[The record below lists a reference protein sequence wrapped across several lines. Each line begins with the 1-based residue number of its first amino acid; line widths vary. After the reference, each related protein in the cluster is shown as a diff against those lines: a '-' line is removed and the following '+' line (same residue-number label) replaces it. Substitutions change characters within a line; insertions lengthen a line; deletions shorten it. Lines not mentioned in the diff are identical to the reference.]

1 MKMSLQKVLCILSIV
16 IFTGTFISCNLIN
29 PEEQI
34 PSYIRIDSISLS
46 IQDYSEYGSSSNKI
60 TDAWVYIDDQLIGAF
75 ELPAKFPVLWEGTHT
90 VTVKAGIKVNGIAAT
105 RAIYPFYQ
113 PYVISMNLI
122 KDSIITLNPT
132 VTYFPS
138 TVKWNEDFEVGISL
152 VKTSF
157 SDTTIGTTLAG
168 DPEAF
173 DEGISGVVHLDA
185 ARDFFQCTTI
195 NYYELPRADNPVFL
209 EMNYKTNEKIMVGLY
224 ANSTTQSERL
234 EILNINSSNTWNKI
248 YINLNNAINRT
259 TINPDN
265 FYVFFEV
272 QKSSDVSSSKI
283 LFDNIK
289 LVHF

>member
-1 MKMSLQKVLCILSIV
+1 MSLMKILYTLSIIVV
-16 IFTGTFISCNLIN
+16 ICTFVSCEIIN

-46 IQDYSEYGSSSNKI
+46 TQANPEYGSNSHKI
-60 TDAWVYIDDQLIGAF
+60 SDAWVYIDDQLIGAF
-75 ELPAKFPVLWEGTHT
+75 ELPAKFPVLWEGKHT
-90 VTVKAGIKVNGIAAT
+90 VTIKAGIKVNGIAAT

-113 PYVISMNLI
+113 PYVVSMNLI
-122 KDSIITLNPT
+122 KGGIITINPT

-138 TVKWNEDFEVGISL
+138 TVFEWKEAFEDGGISL
-152 VKTSF
+152 AKTLF
-157 SDTTIGTTLAG
+157 SDTTIDNTPNN
-168 DPEAF
+168 DPEVF
-173 DEGISGVVHLDA
+173 EGNYSGVVHLDA
-185 ARDFFQCTTI
+185 THDFFQCTTI
-195 NYYELPRADNPVFL
+195 NSYELPRADNPVML

-224 ANSTTQSERL
+224 AHSASQTERL

-248 YINLNNAINRT
+248 YINLNNAINRS

-265 FYVFFEV
+265 FQVFFEV
-272 QKSSDVSSSKI
+272 QKSSDVSSSEI

>member
-1 MKMSLQKVLCILSIV
+1 MSLLKILYILSIV
-16 IFTGTFISCNLIN
+16 VIICTLVSCELID

-34 PSYIRIDSISLS
+34 PSYIHIDSIGVST
-46 IQDYSEYGSSSNKI
+46 QGHYSEYGSSSHKI

-75 ELPAKFPVLWEGTHT
+75 ELPATFPVLWEGTHT
-90 VTVKAGIKVNGIAAT
+90 VTVKPGIKVNGISAT
-105 RAIYPFYQ
+105 RSIYPFYE
-113 PYVISMNLI
+113 PYVVSLNLV

-138 TVKWNEDFEVGISL
+138 TVKWKEDFEVGISL
-152 VKTSF
+152 EETLF
-157 SDTTIGTTLAG
+157 SDTTIVQTLAG

-173 DEGISGVVHLDA
+173 EGYSGVVHLDA
-185 ARDFFQCTTI
+185 TRDFFQCKTI
-195 NYYELPRADNPVFL
+195 NSYELPRADNPVFL
-209 EMNYKTNEKIMVGLY
+209 EMNYKTNEKILVGLY
-224 ANSTTQSERL
+224 ANSTTQTERL

-265 FYVFFEV
+265 FHVFFEV
-272 QKSSDVSSSKI
+272 QKSSDVSNSKI

-289 LVHF
+289 LVYN